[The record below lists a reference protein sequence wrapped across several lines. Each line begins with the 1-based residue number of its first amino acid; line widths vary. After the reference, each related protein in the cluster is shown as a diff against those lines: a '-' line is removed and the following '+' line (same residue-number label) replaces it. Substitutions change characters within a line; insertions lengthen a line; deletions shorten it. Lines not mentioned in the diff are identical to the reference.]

1 MANERPSIFNDV
13 LGPIMRG
20 ASSSHVGG
28 AFRIAKLIREAHG
41 ADEMASVLCEFDT
54 FGTQAATHVGHGSDF
69 GFLCG
74 ILGVEL
80 TDQAAAGIYETAKT
94 AVLPVRFDVV
104 PMHEED
110 LTLHRVTVTL
120 RDGISHCW
128 DGVTSMGG
136 GMVEMTAY
144 DGFKISMNGDYYELL
159 MKIRKDTG
167 AGAAEIKEKICA
179 VFTPDSVTVSEAGSA
194 PTQAAWIAKNGKET
208 ASTDEGFLLAEIKS
222 AKPYESGMIG
232 KLREGLNPT
241 ELMRI
246 DPVLPTL
253 SRADLTV
260 PFVTAEETLRYISEH
275 PMSFAGAAALYEA
288 ERGGTDPAHAREQM
302 REIMQIM
309 KNGVAEGLAG
319 TSYADRILGPQSHLI
334 AEGEKKNRLVPDP
347 VVNRIVESVTAMME
361 VKSSY
366 GVYVASPTG
375 GSCGCLPGT
384 LVGLAK
390 ALGLDD
396 EILLDGLMAAGLIGV
411 YIAHFSCFGADVGA
425 CQVECGSAGAM
436 AAAGIA
442 AMMGGTPQECID
454 AAALALHGASGL
466 GCDPI
471 GGRVEVPCLEK
482 NIMCG
487 VNALACAN
495 MALAGYDKV
504 VDFDES
510 IQAIANISSILPF
523 ELKCSL
529 ECGLSIGCTSRKLEK
544 ELAERQQ
551 AAAH

>member
-1 MANERPSIFNDV
+1 MANEKPSIFNDV
-13 LGPIMRG
+13 LGPVMRG

-28 AFRIAKLIREAHG
+28 AFRIAKLIRLAHG
-41 ADEMASVLCEFDT
+41 AEALGSVLCEFDT

-74 ILGVEL
+74 MLGVEL
-80 TDQAAAGIYETAKT
+80 TDKRAAGIYEIAKT
-94 AVLPVRFDVV
+94 VKPDITFAVV

-120 RDGISHCW
+120 KDGSSHCW

-136 GMVEMTAY
+136 GMVELTAY
-144 DGFKISMNGDYYELL
+144 DGYKISINGDYYELL
-159 MKIRKDTG
+159 MKLPG
-167 AGAAEIKEKICA
+167 ADGGDAGSLQRMQAAVEEILYPDSISVSTAGGAAN
-179 VFTPDSVTVSEAGSA
+179 
-194 PTQAAWIAKNGKET
+194 QAAWIAKNSAG
-208 ASTDEGFLLAEIKS
+208 SGVDGGILFEIKS
-222 AKPYESGMIG
+222 SKPFDESAPELIQ
-232 KLREGLNPT
+232 KALQPT
-241 ELMRI
+241 ELLMI

-253 SRADLTV
+253 SRANLEV
-260 PFVTAEETLRYISEH
+260 PFVTAEETLAYLAEH
-275 PMSFAGAAALYEA
+275 PMSFSDAAALYEA
-288 ERGGTDPAHAREQM
+288 ERGGTTPEDSREKM
-302 REIMQIM
+302 REIMRVM
-309 KNGVAEGLAG
+309 KAGVEEGLAG

-334 AEGEKKNRLVPDP
+334 AQEERKGRLVPDP
-347 VVNRIVESVTAMME
+347 VVNRIVESVTAVME

-366 GVYVASPTG
+366 GVYCASPTG

-384 LVGLAK
+384 LVGIAK
-390 ALGLDD
+390 ALELDD
-396 EILLDGLMAAGLIGV
+396 EVLLNGLLAAGLIGV
-411 YIAHFSCFGADVGA
+411 YISYFSCFGADVGA

-436 AAAGIA
+436 AAAGIV
-442 AMMGGTPQECID
+442 AMMGGTPQECMD
-454 AAALALHGASGL
+454 AAAFALHGATGL

-487 VNALACAN
+487 VHALASAN

-504 VDFDES
+504 VPLDES
-510 IQAIANISSILPF
+510 IQAVANISSILPF

-529 ECGLSIGCTSRKLEK
+529 ECGLSIGCTSRRIEK

-551 AAAH
+551 L

>member
-41 ADEMASVLCEFDT
+41 AEQMKSVLCEFDT

-80 TDQAAAGIYETAKT
+80 TDPKAAGIYDIMKT
-94 AVLPVRFDVV
+94 DPLEIRFDVV

-120 RDGISHCW
+120 NDGEKHCW

-136 GMVEMTAY
+136 GMIELTAY
-144 DGFKISMNGDYYELL
+144 DGCLISMNGDYYEILL
-159 MKIRKDTG
+159 KTDKKTVDP
-167 AGAAEIKEKICA
+167 AGIKEKIA
-179 VFTPDSVTVSEAGSA
+179 GIFNPDSISVSESGSA
-194 PTQAAWIAKNGKET
+194 KTQAAWIAKDKKA
-208 ASTDEGFLLAEIKS
+208 ASGEVLVTEIKS
-222 AKPYESGMIG
+222 AKPYDKEVID
-232 KLREGLNPT
+232 KLRE
-241 ELMRI
+241 ELAPMELLQI

-253 SRADLTV
+253 SRADLSV
-260 PFVTAEETLRYISEH
+260 PFVTAEETLKYLADH
-275 PMSFAGAAALYEA
+275 PMSFAEAAALYEA
-288 ERGGTDPAHAREQM
+288 ERGGTDPVHTREQM

-309 KNGVAEGLAG
+309 KNGVEEGLAG
-319 TSYADRILGPQSHLI
+319 TSYEDRILGPQSHLI

-347 VVNRIVESVTAMME
+347 VINRIVESVTAVME

-390 ALGLDD
+390 ALKLDD

-411 YIAHFSCFGADVGA
+411 YISYFSCFGADVGA

-436 AAAGIA
+436 AAAGIT
-442 AMMGGTPQECID
+442 AMMGGTAQECID

-504 VDFDES
+504 VPFDES

-544 ELAERQQ
+544 ELAERLE
-551 AAAH
+551 AAGR

>member
-1 MANERPSIFNDV
+1 MANATPSIFNDV

-28 AFRIAKLIREAHG
+28 AFRIAKLIRNAHG
-41 ADEMASVLCEFDT
+41 ADSLDSVLCEFDT

-74 ILGVEL
+74 MLGVEL
-80 TDQAAAGIYETAKT
+80 TDKKAADIYETAKT
-94 AVLPVRFDVV
+94 ASPKIRFDVV
-104 PMHEED
+104 PMREED
-110 LTLHRVTVTL
+110 LTLHRVTVSL
-120 RDGISHCW
+120 KDGSRHCW

-144 DGFKISMNGDYYELL
+144 DGYKISMNGDYYEIL
-159 MKIRKDTG
+159 MKIKTG
-167 AGAAEIKEKICA
+167 GSLQETEAKAKEILR
-179 VFTPDSVTVSEAGSA
+179 PDYVSLISENSA
-194 PTQAAWIAKNGKET
+194 RTQAAWMGRDVDNAP
-208 ASTDEGFLLAEIKS
+208 ASGMALLEIKS
-222 AKPYESGMIG
+222 AKPYEKEAVETLKNTLSPEEI
-232 KLREGLNPT
+232 LL
-241 ELMRI
+241 I

-260 PFVTAEETLRYISEH
+260 PFVTAEETLAYLKDH

-288 ERGGTDPAHAREQM
+288 ERGGTSSEYAREQM
-302 REIMQIM
+302 REIMNIM
-309 KNGVAEGLAG
+309 KAGVEEGLHG
-319 TSYADRILGPQSHLI
+319 TSYEDRILGPQSHLI
-334 AEGEKKNRLVPDP
+334 REAEKKKRLAADP
-347 VVNRIVESVTAMME
+347 VVNRIVESVTAVME

-384 LVGLAK
+384 LVGIAK
-390 ALGLDD
+390 ALDLDD
-396 EILLDGLMAAGLIGV
+396 ETLLDGLMAAGLTGV

-442 AMMGGTPQECID
+442 AMMGGTPEECMD
-454 AAALALHGASGL
+454 AAAFALHAASGL

-487 VNALACAN
+487 VNALAAAN
-495 MALAGYDKV
+495 MALAGFDKV
-504 VDFDES
+504 VPLDES

-523 ELKCSL
+523 QLKCSL
-529 ECGLSIGCTSRKLEK
+529 ECGLSVGCTSRRLEK
-544 ELAERQQ
+544 ELAEKSVLKT
-551 AAAH
+551 

>member
-41 ADEMASVLCEFDT
+41 ADGMTSVLCEFDT

-80 TDQAAAGIYETAKT
+80 TDPKAAGIYEIRKT
-94 AVLPVRFDVV
+94 ASPEVIFAVV

-110 LTLHRVTVTL
+110 LTLHRVTVTGP
-120 RDGISHCW
+120 DGSKHCW

-144 DGFKISMNGDYYELL
+144 DGYLISMNGDYYEIL
-159 MKIRKDTG
+159 MKVAADK
-167 AGAAEIKEKICA
+167 AGAAEEKIRA
-179 VFTPDSVTVSEAGSA
+179 LLKPDYVSVTGAGSA
-194 PTQAAWIAKNGKET
+194 AKQAAWIANGGKEGSKDGSSVGSG
-208 ASTDEGFLLAEIKS
+208 AALIEIKS
-222 AKPYESGMIG
+222 GKPYDRAA
-232 KLREGLNPT
+232 LEGLRKAT
-241 ELMRI
+241 EPMEMMVI

-253 SRADLTV
+253 SRADLEV
-260 PFVTAEETLRYISEH
+260 PFVSAEETLAYLKDH
-275 PMSFAGAAALYEA
+275 PMSFAEAAALYEA
-288 ERGGTDPAHAREQM
+288 ERGGTDTAHAREQM
-302 REIMQIM
+302 REIMNIM
-309 KNGVAEGLAG
+309 KAGVEEGLAG
-319 TSYADRILGPQSHLI
+319 TSYEDRILGPQSHMI
-334 AEGEKKNRLVPDP
+334 GAAEKKGRLVPDP
-347 VVNRIVESVTAMME
+347 IVNRIVESVTAVME

-390 ALGLDD
+390 ALELDD
-396 EILLDGLMAAGLIGV
+396 EALLDGLMAAGLIGV
-411 YIAHFSCFGADVGA
+411 YISHFSCFGADVGA

-442 AMMGGTPQECID
+442 AMMGGTPEECID
-454 AAALALHGASGL
+454 AAAFALHGASGL

-504 VDFDES
+504 VPFDES

-529 ECGLSIGCTSRKLEK
+529 ECGLSIGCTSRRLEK
-544 ELAERQQ
+544 ELAEKTK
-551 AAAH
+551 